1 MTDTKKCCC
10 VSIVLIV
17 LLRLS
22 IGWQFLYEGLWKIN
36 TLSTPTPWSAEGYLK
51 NAQGPLR
58 STFRN
63 MTGDPNDLD
72 WLDKE
77 KVAAK
82 WDDFAG
88 RFAVHYQMDDKQ
100 QADLSKLL
108 DGAADYRVELAALPE
123 GIAFDANLSKQLK
136 FDVTKVIKFDAKAK
150 RLICPGNWRMLAK
163 EREALLALAKV
174 DEAASE
180 AKQKAVKSY
189 RDAVLALY
197 NRATDP
203 KSMSIKDRLAV
214 AIVGNNAATDPS
226 VTERTFA
233 LFSNPPRD
241 VKVYHEKIAEY
252 EANLAKAKKQSAMH
266 FPQEHLQKQ
275 WNELQQLRGKLV
287 GPVKAL
293 ESELKVSAQKLL
305 TSEQLVRGPV
315 RLPST
320 RVDRINQQTIW
331 GLTILGVLL
340 LIGLGTRYAA
350 LGGAVMLTMFYLAM
364 PPWPGVPEAP
374 GPEHSFIVNKNFIEI
389 MALLAIA
396 ALPTGQWFGLDRL
409 CSKLC
414 CRKKPGCCGS
424 APATPSSCGTASS
437 TSPVQLPVASG
448 GG

>member
-1 MTDTKKCCC
+1 MTDSKKLCC
-10 VSIVLIV
+10 VSITLIV

-22 IGWQFLYEGLWKIN
+22 IGWQFLYEGLWKFN
-36 TLSTPTPWSAEGYLK
+36 TLNTTTPWTAEGYLR
-51 NAQGPLR
+51 NAQGPFR
-58 STFRN
+58 NTFRN

-72 WLDKE
+72 WLDKD
-77 KVAAK
+77 KVTAK
-82 WDDFAG
+82 WDDWLN
-88 RFAVHYQMDDKQ
+88 RFAAHYGADEKQ

-108 DGAADYRVELAALPE
+108 NGAKDYRVKLDALPE
-123 GIAFDANLSKQLK
+123 G
-136 FDVTKVIKFDAKAK
+136 VTFTKELAKVVKFDAKSK
-150 RLICPGNWRMLAK
+150 QLICPGDWRMLAK

-174 DEAASE
+174 EEDAPE
-180 AKQKAVKSY
+180 AKRKSVQAY

-197 NRATDP
+197 NRATDR

-214 AIVGNNAATDPS
+214 AIIGNNAATDPA

-233 LFSNPPRD
+233 LFGNAPRD
-241 VKVYHEKIAEY
+241 VKVYQEKIAEY

-266 FPQEHLQKQ
+266 FPQDHLQKQ

-293 ESELKVSAQKLL
+293 DAELKTAAQKML
-305 TSEQLVRGPV
+305 TAEQQARGPV

-320 RVDRINQQTIW
+320 PMDRINQRTMW

-340 LIGLGTRYAA
+340 LAGLGTRFAA

-374 GPEHSFIVNKNFIEI
+374 GPEHSFIVNKNFIEV

-409 CSKLC
+409 CSKFC
-414 CRKKPGCCGS
+414 CRKKCCGS
-424 APATPSSCGTASS
+424 ETCTPAVKVEAK
-437 TSPVQLPVASG
+437 
-448 GG
+448 

>member
-1 MTDTKKCCC
+1 MQSESKKCCC
-10 VSIVLIV
+10 FAITLIV

-22 IGWQFLYEGLWKIN
+22 IGWQFLYEGMWKIH

-51 NAQGPLR
+51 NAQGPFR
-58 STFRN
+58 DTFRN

-72 WLDKE
+72 WLDKD

-82 WDDFAG
+82 WDDWSS
-88 RFAVHYQMDDKQ
+88 RFAAHYQMDDKQ

-108 DGAADYRVELAALPE
+108 NGAADYRVQLDALPE
-123 GIAFDANLSKQLK
+123 GVTISKELAK
-136 FDVTKVIKFDAKAK
+136 AAKFDAKAK
-150 RLICPGNWRMLAK
+150 RLICPGDWRMLAK
-163 EREALLALAKV
+163 EREGLLALAKV
-174 DEAASE
+174 DEDASE
-180 AKQKAVKSY
+180 AQQKSVKAY

-197 NRATDP
+197 SRATDP
-203 KSMSIKDRLAV
+203 KSMSLKDRLAV

-233 LFSNPPRD
+233 LFGNPPRD

-252 EANLAKAKKQSAMH
+252 DANLAKAKKQSAMH

-275 WNELQQLRGKLV
+275 WTELQQLRGKLV

-293 ESELKVSAQKLL
+293 EAELKVSAQKLL
-305 TSEQLVRGPV
+305 TPDQLARGPV

-320 RVDRINQQTIW
+320 PVDRINQQTIW
-331 GLTILGVLL
+331 GLTILGTLL
-340 LIGLGTRYAA
+340 LIGLGTRFAA
-350 LGGAVMLTMFYLAM
+350 IGGAVMLTMFYLAM

-374 GPEHSFIVNKNFIEI
+374 GPDHSFIVNKNFIEV

-414 CRKKPGCCGS
+414 CRKKCCNGSGCSTATTS
-424 APATPSSCGTASS
+424 AE
-437 TSPVQLPVASG
+437 VAKS
-448 GG
+448 

>member
-1 MTDTKKCCC
+1 MTDSKKLCC
-10 VSIVLIV
+10 VSISLIV

-22 IGWQFLYEGLWKIN
+22 IGWQFLYEGLWKLD
-36 TLSTPTPWSAEGYLK
+36 TLSKPTPWSSEGYLK
-51 NAQGPLR
+51 NAQGPFR
-58 STFRN
+58 ETFRT

-72 WLDKE
+72 WLDKD

-82 WDDFAG
+82 WDDWSA
-88 RFAVHYQMDDKQ
+88 RFAAHYQMDEKQ

-108 DGAADYRVELAALPE
+108 NGAADYRVELAAFPE
-123 GIAFDANLSKQLK
+123 GVAIPKELA
-136 FDVTKVIKFDAKAK
+136 KVVKYDAKAK
-150 RLICPGNWRMLAK
+150 RLICPGDWRMLAK
-163 EREALLALAKV
+163 EREALFALAKV
-174 DEAASE
+174 DEDAPE
-180 AKQKAVKSY
+180 AKQKSVKAY
-189 RDAVLALY
+189 RDAVQALY

-214 AIVGNNAATDPS
+214 AIIGNNAATDPS

-233 LFSNPPRD
+233 LFGNPPRD

-266 FPQEHLQKQ
+266 FPQDHLQKQ
-275 WNELQQLRGKLV
+275 WTELQSLRGKLI

-305 TSEQLVRGPV
+305 TAEQLARGPV
-315 RLPST
+315 RLPASPM
-320 RVDRINQQTIW
+320 DRINKQTMW

-340 LIGLGTRYAA
+340 LVGLGTRYAA
-350 LGGAVMLTMFYLAM
+350 IGGAVMLTMFYLAM

-409 CSKLC
+409 CSKFC
-414 CRKKPGCCGS
+414 CRKKCCGAACGS
-424 APATPSSCGTASS
+424 APAAS
-437 TSPVQLPVASG
+437 
-448 GG
+448 

>member
-1 MTDTKKCCC
+1 MTDSKKLCC
-10 VSIVLIV
+10 VSITLIV

-58 STFRN
+58 NTFRN

-72 WLDKE
+72 WLDKD

-82 WDDFAG
+82 WDDWSS
-88 RFAVHYQMDDKQ
+88 RFAAHYQMDEKQ

-108 DGAADYRVELAALPE
+108 NGAADYRVELVALPE
-123 GIAFDANLSKQLK
+123 G
-136 FDVTKVIKFDAKAK
+136 VTIPKELAKAAKFDAKAK
-150 RLICPGNWRMLAK
+150 RLICPGDWRMLAK
-163 EREALLALAKV
+163 EREGLLALAKV
-174 DEAASE
+174 EEDASE
-180 AKQKAVKSY
+180 AKQKSVKAY
-189 RDAVLALY
+189 RDAVLVLY

-203 KSMSIKDRLAV
+203 KSMSIKDRLSV

-233 LFSNPPRD
+233 LFGNPPRD

-252 EANLAKAKKQSAMH
+252 DANLAKAKKQSAMH

-293 ESELKVSAQKLL
+293 EAELKVSAQKLL
-305 TSEQLVRGPV
+305 TPDQLARGPV

-320 RVDRINQQTIW
+320 PVDRINQQTIY
-331 GLTILGVLL
+331 GLTILGTLL
-340 LIGLGTRYAA
+340 LIGLGTRFAA
-350 LGGAVMLTMFYLAM
+350 MGGAVMLTMFYLAM

-374 GPEHSFIVNKNFIEI
+374 GPEHSFIVNKNFIEV

-409 CSKLC
+409 CSKFC
-414 CRKKPGCCGS
+414 CRKKAGCCPSGS
-424 APATPSSCGTASS
+424 ASSCESA
-437 TSPVQLPVASG
+437 TSAQTK
-448 GG
+448 

>member
-1 MTDTKKCCC
+1 MTDSKKLYC
-10 VSIVLIV
+10 VSITLIV

-22 IGWQFLYEGLWKIN
+22 IGWQFLYEGLWKLH

-51 NAQGPLR
+51 NSQGPFR
-58 STFRN
+58 NTFRN
-63 MTGDPNDLD
+63 MTGDPNDLN

-82 WDDFAG
+82 WDDWVARFAG
-88 RFAVHYQMDDKQ
+88 HYQMDEKQ

-108 DGAADYRVELAALPE
+108 DGAADYRVELAVLPE
-123 GIAFDANLSKQLK
+123 G
-136 FDVTKVIKFDAKAK
+136 VTIPKELAKVVTFDAKAK

-174 DEAASE
+174 DEDAPE
-180 AKQKAVKSY
+180 AKQKSVKAY
-189 RDAVLALY
+189 RAAVLALY

-203 KSMSIKDRLAV
+203 KSMSIKDRLAI
-214 AIVGNNAATDPS
+214 AIIGNNAATDPS
-226 VTERTFA
+226 VTERAFA
-233 LFSNPPRD
+233 LFGDPPRD
-241 VKVYHEKIAEY
+241 VKVYYEKIAEY
-252 EANLAKAKKQSAMH
+252 ETNLAKADKQSAMH
-266 FPQEHLQKQ
+266 FPRDHLQKQ
-275 WNELQQLRGKLV
+275 WTELQQLRGKLV
-287 GPVKAL
+287 GTVKAL

-305 TSEQLVRGPV
+305 TSKQLARGPM

-320 RVDRINQQTIW
+320 PVDSINQQTIW

-350 LGGAVMLTMFYLAM
+350 LGGAVILTMFYLAM

-409 CSKLC
+409 CSKIC
-414 CRKKPGCCGS
+414 CRKKAGCCVSG
-424 APATPSSCGTASS
+424 PASSCESAA
-437 TSPVQLPVASG
+437 PVQAE
-448 GG
+448 

>member
-1 MTDTKKCCC
+1 MTDSKKLCC
-10 VSIVLIV
+10 VSITLIV

-36 TLSTPTPWSAEGYLK
+36 TLNTPTPWSAEGYLK

-58 STFRN
+58 NTYRN

-72 WLDKE
+72 WLDKK
-77 KVAAK
+77 KVADK
-82 WDDFAG
+82 WDDWSS
-88 RFAVHYQMDDKQ
+88 RFAAHYQMDDKQ

-108 DGAADYRVELAALPE
+108 NGAADYRVQLDALPE
-123 GIAFDANLSKQLK
+123 G
-136 FDVTKVIKFDAKAK
+136 VTIPKELVKAAKFDAKAK
-150 RLICPGNWRMLAK
+150 RLVCPGDWRMLAK
-163 EREALLALAKV
+163 EREGLLALAKV
-174 DEAASE
+174 EEDAPE
-180 AKQKAVKSY
+180 AKQKSVKAY

-203 KSMSIKDRLAV
+203 KSMSLKDRLSV

-233 LFSNPPRD
+233 LFGNPPRD
-241 VKVYHEKIAEY
+241 LKVYHEKIAEY
-252 EANLAKAKKQSAMH
+252 DANLAKAKKQSAMH

-275 WNELQQLRGKLV
+275 WTELQQLRGKLV

-293 ESELKVSAQKLL
+293 EAELKVSAQKLL
-305 TSEQLVRGPV
+305 TPDQLARGPV

-320 RVDRINQQTIW
+320 PVDRINQQTIY
-331 GLTILGVLL
+331 GLTILGALL
-340 LIGLGTRYAA
+340 LIGLGTRFAA
-350 LGGAVMLTMFYLAM
+350 IGGAVMLTMFYLAM

-374 GPEHSFIVNKNFIEI
+374 GPEHSFIVNKNFIEV

-414 CRKKPGCCGS
+414 CRKKCCGGS
-424 APATPSSCGTASS
+424 VCSTTASS
-437 TSPVQLPVASG
+437 G
-448 GG
+448 GVV

>member
-1 MTDTKKCCC
+1 MQSDFKKICC
-10 VSIVLIV
+10 VSITLIV

-36 TLSTPTPWSAEGYLK
+36 TLNTTTPWSAEGYLK

-58 STFRN
+58 NTFRN

-72 WLDKE
+72 WLDKD

-82 WDDFAG
+82 WDDWANRFAG
-88 RFAVHYQMDDKQ
+88 HYQMDDKQ

-108 DGAADYRVELAALPE
+108 NGAADYRVELAALPE
-123 GIAFDANLSKQLK
+123 G
-136 FDVTKVIKFDAKAK
+136 VTIPKELAKVVKFDAKAK

-174 DEAASE
+174 DEDASE
-180 AKQKAVKSY
+180 AQQKSVKAY
-189 RDAVLALY
+189 REAVLALY

-203 KSMSIKDRLAV
+203 KSMSIKDRLSV

-233 LFSNPPRD
+233 LFGNPPRD

-293 ESELKVSAQKLL
+293 EAELKVSAQKLL
-305 TSEQLVRGPV
+305 TGEQLARGPV

-320 RVDRINQQTIW
+320 PVDRINQQTIW
-331 GLTILGVLL
+331 GLTILGALL
-340 LIGLGTRYAA
+340 LIGFGTRFAA

-374 GPEHSFIVNKNFIEI
+374 GPEHSFIVNKNFIEV

-409 CSKLC
+409 CSKFC
-414 CRKKPGCCGS
+414 CRKKGGCCGS
-424 APATPSSCGTASS
+424 GSASSCEPAPAK
-437 TSPVQLPVASG
+437 
-448 GG
+448 

>member
-1 MTDTKKCCC
+1 MTDSKKLCC
-10 VSIVLIV
+10 VSISLIV

-22 IGWQFLYEGLWKIN
+22 IGWQFLYEGLWKLD
-36 TLSTPTPWSAEGYLK
+36 TLSKPTPWSAEGYLK
-51 NAQGPLR
+51 NAQGPFR
-58 STFRN
+58 ETFRN

-77 KVAAK
+77 KVSAK
-82 WDDFAG
+82 WDDWSA
-88 RFAVHYQMDDKQ
+88 RFASHYQCDEKQ

-108 DGAADYRVELAALPE
+108 NGAADYRVELAALPE
-123 GIAFDANLSKQLK
+123 GVSIPKELAKVVKYDAN
-136 FDVTKVIKFDAKAK
+136 AK

-163 EREALLALAKV
+163 EREALFALAKL
-174 DEAASE
+174 DDDAPE
-180 AKQKAVKSY
+180 AKQKSVKAY
-189 RDAVLALY
+189 RDAVQALY
-197 NRATDP
+197 NRVTEP

-214 AIVGNNAATDPS
+214 AIIGNNAATDPS

-233 LFSNPPRD
+233 LFGNPPRD
-241 VKVYHEKIAEY
+241 VKVYQEKIAEY

-266 FPQEHLQKQ
+266 FPQDHLQKQ

-293 ESELKVSAQKLL
+293 ESELKTSSQKLL
-305 TSEQLVRGPV
+305 TSEQLARGPV

-320 RVDRINQQTIW
+320 PVDSINKRTMW

-340 LIGLGTRYAA
+340 LVGLGTRYAA

-409 CSKLC
+409 CSKC
-414 CRKKPGCCGS
+414 CGRKKCCGGS
-424 APATPSSCGTASS
+424 TCSTTPTTVEIAK
-437 TSPVQLPVASG
+437 T
-448 GG
+448 

>member
-10 VSIVLIV
+10 ISIALIV

-22 IGWQFLYEGLWKIN
+22 IGWQFLYEGLWKFN
-36 TLSTPTPWSAEGYLK
+36 TLNTPTPWSAEGYLK

-58 STFRN
+58 NTFRN

-82 WDDFAG
+82 WDDWANRFAG
-88 RFAVHYQMDDKQ
+88 HYQMDEKQ
-100 QADLSKLL
+100 QADLLKLL
-108 DGAADYRVELAALPE
+108 NGAADYRVELTALPE
-123 GIAFDANLSKQLK
+123 GVSIPKELAKVAK
-136 FDVTKVIKFDAKAK
+136 FDSKAK
-150 RLICPGNWRMLAK
+150 RLICPGDWRMLAK

-174 DEAASE
+174 EEDASE
-180 AKQKAVKSY
+180 AQQKSVKAY

-214 AIVGNNAATDPS
+214 AIIGNNAATDPS

-233 LFSNPPRD
+233 LFGNPPRD

-275 WNELQQLRGKLV
+275 WTELQQLRGKLV

-293 ESELKVSAQKLL
+293 EAELKVSAQKLL
-305 TSEQLVRGPV
+305 TGKQLAFGPV

-320 RVDRINQQTIW
+320 PVDRINQRTIW
-331 GLTILGVLL
+331 GLTILGTLL

-350 LGGAVMLTMFYLAM
+350 IGGAVMLTMFYLAM

-409 CSKLC
+409 CSKIC
-414 CRKKPGCCGS
+414 CRKKASCCGS
-424 APATPSSCGTASS
+424 SSTTGCESATPSA
-437 TSPVQLPVASG
+437 AN
-448 GG
+448 

>member
-36 TLSTPTPWSAEGYLK
+36 TLGTPTPWTAEGYLK
-51 NAQGPLR
+51 NAQGPFR
-58 STFRN
+58 NTFRN

-72 WLDKE
+72 WLDKK

-82 WDDFAG
+82 WDDWAAQFA
-88 RFAVHYQMDDKQ
+88 AHYLMDDKQ
-100 QADLSKLL
+100 QADLSKVL

-123 GIAFDANLSKQLK
+123 GVAISKELEKVVK
-136 FDVTKVIKFDAKAK
+136 FEAK

-180 AKQKAVKSY
+180 AKQQSIKAY
-189 RDAVLALY
+189 RDAVLALF

-226 VTERTFA
+226 VTERAFA
-233 LFSNPPRD
+233 LFGNPPRD

-305 TSEQLVRGPV
+305 TSVQLARGPV

-320 RVDRINQQTIW
+320 PVDRINQQAIW
-331 GLTILGVLL
+331 GLTILGLLL

-350 LGGAVMLTMFYLAM
+350 LGGAVMLTTFYLAM

-374 GPEHSFIVNKNFIEI
+374 GPEHSFIVNKNFIEV

-409 CSKLC
+409 CSRFC
-414 CRKKPGCCGS
+414 CRKKANCCGS
-424 APATPSSCGTASS
+424 GSTAACESATPSA
-437 TSPVQLPVASG
+437 AK
-448 GG
+448 

>member
-1 MTDTKKCCC
+1 MTDSKKLCC
-10 VSIVLIV
+10 VSITLIV

-36 TLSTPTPWSAEGYLK
+36 TVSTPTPWSAEGYLK

-58 STFRN
+58 NTFRN

-82 WDDFAG
+82 WDDWAA
-88 RFAVHYQMDDKQ
+88 RFASHYQMDEKQ

-123 GIAFDANLSKQLK
+123 GVAIPKELA
-136 FDVTKVIKFDAKAK
+136 KVVKFDAKAK
-150 RLICPGNWRMLAK
+150 RLICPGDWRMLAK

-174 DEAASE
+174 DEDAPAAT
-180 AKQKAVKSY
+180 QKSVKSY

-233 LFSNPPRD
+233 LFGNPPRD

-275 WNELQQLRGKLV
+275 WNELQQVRGKLV

-305 TSEQLVRGPV
+305 TSEQLARGPV

-320 RVDRINQQTIW
+320 PVDRINQQTIW

-350 LGGAVMLTMFYLAM
+350 LGGAVMLTTFYLAM

-374 GPEHSFIVNKNFIEI
+374 GPEHSFIVNKNFIEV

-409 CSKLC
+409 CSKFC
-414 CRKKPGCCGS
+414 CRKKCCGGS
-424 APATPSSCGTASS
+424 ACSTAP
-437 TSPVQLPVASG
+437 TTVDVGKA
-448 GG
+448 

>member
-1 MTDTKKCCC
+1 MTDSKKLCC
-10 VSIVLIV
+10 VSITLIV

-36 TLSTPTPWSAEGYLK
+36 TLSTPTPWSAEGYLR

-58 STFRN
+58 NTFRN

-72 WLDKE
+72 WLDKD
-77 KVAAK
+77 KVVAK
-82 WDDFAG
+82 WDDWAN
-88 RFAVHYQMDDKQ
+88 RFAAHYQLDDKQ

-108 DGAADYRVELAALPE
+108 NGAADYRVELAALPE
-123 GIAFDANLSKQLK
+123 G
-136 FDVTKVIKFDAKAK
+136 VTIPKELAKAVKFDAKAK

-174 DEAASE
+174 DEDASE
-180 AKQKAVKSY
+180 AYQKSVKAY

-233 LFSNPPRD
+233 LFGNPPRD
-241 VKVYHEKIAEY
+241 VKVYQEKIEQY

-293 ESELKVSAQKLL
+293 EAELKVSAQKLL
-305 TSEQLVRGPV
+305 TGEQLARGPV

-320 RVDRINQQTIW
+320 PIDRINQQTIW

-340 LIGLGTRYAA
+340 LIGLGTRFAA
-350 LGGAVMLTMFYLAM
+350 IGGAVMLTMFYLAM

-374 GPEHSFIVNKNFIEI
+374 GPEHSFIVNKNFIEV

-409 CSKLC
+409 CAKFC
-414 CRKKPGCCGS
+414 CRKKCCGGS
-424 APATPSSCGTASS
+424 PCSTAPTTVDVGKT
-437 TSPVQLPVASG
+437 
-448 GG
+448 

>member
-1 MTDTKKCCC
+1 MSSDSKKFCCA
-10 VSIVLIV
+10 SIVLIV

-22 IGWQFLYEGLWKIN
+22 IGWQFLYEGLWKFH
-36 TLSTPTPWSAEGYLK
+36 TLGTPTQWTAEGYLK

-58 STFRN
+58 NTFRG

-72 WLDKE
+72 WLDKD

-82 WDDFAG
+82 WDDWSA
-88 RFAVHYQMDDKQ
+88 RFVAHFQMDEKQ
-100 QADLSKLL
+100 QAELSKLL
-108 DGAADYRVELAALPE
+108 NGVTDYRVELAALPE
-123 GIAFDANLSKQLK
+123 GVAIPKELA
-136 FDVTKVIKFDAKAK
+136 KVVKFDAKAK

-163 EREALLALAKV
+163 EREALFALAKLE
-174 DEAASE
+174 DGASE
-180 AKQKAVKSY
+180 AKQKSVKAY
-189 RDAVLALY
+189 RDAVQALY

-203 KSMSIKDRLAV
+203 KSMSLKDRLAV

-233 LFSNPPRD
+233 LFGNPPRD
-241 VKVYHEKIAEY
+241 LKVYQEKIAAY
-252 EANLAKAKKQSAMH
+252 EANLAKAKTQSAMH
-266 FPQEHLQKQ
+266 FPQDHLQKQ
-275 WNELQQLRGKLV
+275 WTELQSLRGKLI

-305 TSEQLVRGPV
+305 TAEQLARGPV
-315 RLPST
+315 RLPSSPM
-320 RVDRINQQTIW
+320 DRINKQTMW

-340 LIGLGTRYAA
+340 LVGLGTRWAA

-409 CSKLC
+409 CSKFC
-414 CRKKPGCCGS
+414 CRKKCCGAACGS
-424 APATPSSCGTASS
+424 APAAS
-437 TSPVQLPVASG
+437 
-448 GG
+448 

>member
-1 MTDTKKCCC
+1 MSSDSKKCCC
-10 VSIVLIV
+10 ASIVLIV

-36 TLSTPTPWSAEGYLK
+36 TLNTPTPWSAEGYLK

-58 STFRN
+58 NTFRN

-72 WLDKE
+72 WLDKD

-82 WDDFAG
+82 WDDWANRFAG
-88 RFAVHYQMDDKQ
+88 HYQMDDKQ

-108 DGAADYRVELAALPE
+108 NGAADYRVELAALPE
-123 GIAFDANLSKQLK
+123 GVAIPKELAKA
-136 FDVTKVIKFDAKAK
+136 VKFDAKAK
-150 RLICPGNWRMLAK
+150 RLICPGDWRMLAK
-163 EREALLALAKV
+163 EREGLLALAKV
-174 DEAASE
+174 EEDAPE
-180 AKQKAVKSY
+180 AKQKSVKAY

-203 KSMSIKDRLAV
+203 KSMSLKDRLSV

-233 LFSNPPRD
+233 LFGNPPRD

-252 EANLAKAKKQSAMH
+252 DANLDKAKKQSAMR

-275 WNELQQLRGKLV
+275 WNELQQLRGKLI

-293 ESELKVSAQKLL
+293 EAELKVSAQKLL
-305 TSEQLVRGPV
+305 TGEQLARGPV

-320 RVDRINQQTIW
+320 PVDRINQQTIW
-331 GLTILGVLL
+331 GLTILGALL
-340 LIGLGTRYAA
+340 LIGLGTRFAA

-409 CSKLC
+409 CSKFC
-414 CRKKPGCCGS
+414 CRKKCCGD
-424 APATPSSCGTASS
+424 TACS
-437 TSPVQLPVASG
+437 TTPVQLGTGKA
-448 GG
+448 

>member
-1 MTDTKKCCC
+1 MTDSKKLCC
-10 VSIVLIV
+10 VSISLIV

-22 IGWQFLYEGLWKIN
+22 IGWQFLYEGLWKLD
-36 TLSTPTPWSAEGYLK
+36 TLSKPTPWSAEGYLK
-51 NAQGPLR
+51 NAQGPFR
-58 STFRN
+58 ETFRT

-72 WLDKE
+72 WLDKD
-77 KVAAK
+77 KVSAK
-82 WDDFAG
+82 WDDWSA
-88 RFAVHYQMDDKQ
+88 RFAAHYQMDEKQ

-108 DGAADYRVELAALPE
+108 NGAADYRVELAALPE
-123 GIAFDANLSKQLK
+123 GVAIPKELA
-136 FDVTKVIKFDAKAK
+136 KVVKFDAKAK
-150 RLICPGNWRMLAK
+150 RLICPGDWRMLAK
-163 EREALLALAKV
+163 EREALFALAKV
-174 DEAASE
+174 DEDAPE
-180 AKQKAVKSY
+180 AKQKSVKAY
-189 RDAVLALY
+189 RDAVQALY

-214 AIVGNNAATDPS
+214 AIIGNNAATDPS

-233 LFSNPPRD
+233 LFGNPPRD

-266 FPQEHLQKQ
+266 FPQDHLQKQ
-275 WNELQQLRGKLV
+275 WNELQSLRGKLV

-293 ESELKVSAQKLL
+293 ESELKTSAQKLL
-305 TSEQLVRGPV
+305 TSEQLARGPV

-320 RVDRINQQTIW
+320 PIDRINKQTMW

-340 LIGLGTRYAA
+340 LIGLGTRWAA

-409 CSKLC
+409 CSKFC
-414 CRKKPGCCGS
+414 CRKKCCGES
-424 APATPSSCGTASS
+424 APAAT
-437 TSPVQLPVASG
+437 
-448 GG
+448 

>member
-1 MTDTKKCCC
+1 MTDSKKLCC
-10 VSIVLIV
+10 VSITLIV

-36 TLSTPTPWSAEGYLK
+36 TLATPTPWSAEGYLK
-51 NAQGPLR
+51 NAQGPFR
-58 STFRN
+58 NTFRN

-82 WDDFAG
+82 WDDWAA
-88 RFAVHYQMDDKQ
+88 RFASHYQMDEKQ

-108 DGAADYRVELAALPE
+108 DGAKDYRVELAALPE
-123 GIAFDANLSKQLK
+123 GVTIPKNLA
-136 FDVTKVIKFDAKAK
+136 KVVQFDAKAK
-150 RLICPGNWRMLAK
+150 RLICPGDWRMLAK
-163 EREALLALAKV
+163 EREALLDLAEPK
-174 DEAASE
+174 DDDSE
-180 AKQKAVKSY
+180 AKKKSVKTY
-189 RDAVLALY
+189 RDAVLSLY

-233 LFSNPPRD
+233 LFGNPPRD

-252 EANLAKAKKQSAMH
+252 ETNLWKAKNQSAIY
-266 FPQEHLQKQ
+266 FPQEHRQKQ

-305 TSEQLVRGPV
+305 TAEQLARGPV

-320 RVDRINQQTIW
+320 PVDRINQQTIW

-350 LGGAVMLTMFYLAM
+350 IGGAVMLTMFYLAM

-374 GPEHSFIVNKNFIEI
+374 GPEHSFIVNKNFIEV

-409 CSKLC
+409 CSKFC
-414 CRKKPGCCGS
+414 CRKKAGCCAS
-424 APATPSSCGTASS
+424 EITSSPESATPA
-437 TSPVQLPVASG
+437 PPK
-448 GG
+448 

>member
-1 MTDTKKCCC
+1 MTDSKKLCC
-10 VSIVLIV
+10 VSITLIV

-51 NAQGPLR
+51 NAQGPFR

-82 WDDFAG
+82 WDDWAA
-88 RFAVHYQMDDKQ
+88 RFAAHYQMDEKQ

-123 GIAFDANLSKQLK
+123 G
-136 FDVTKVIKFDAKAK
+136 VTIPKELAKVVKFDAKAK

-180 AKQKAVKSY
+180 AKQKVVKAY

-203 KSMSIKDRLAV
+203 RSMSLKDRLAV

-233 LFSNPPRD
+233 LFGNPPRD

-293 ESELKVSAQKLL
+293 EAELKTSAQKLL
-305 TSEQLVRGPV
+305 MSEQLARGPV

-320 RVDRINQQTIW
+320 PVDRINQQTIW

-340 LIGLGTRYAA
+340 LIGLGTRCAA
-350 LGGAVMLTMFYLAM
+350 LGGAAMLTMFYLAM

-374 GPEHSFIVNKNFIEI
+374 GPEHSFIVNKNFIEV

-409 CSKLC
+409 CSKFC
-414 CRKKPGCCGS
+414 CRKKCCGGS
-424 APATPSSCGTASS
+424 ACSTAS
-437 TSPVQLPVASG
+437 TTVDVGKA
-448 GG
+448 